1 MTDNFI
7 EFVGGDPQGIWVMC
21 NETGDIYSSLSDAAK
36 AFDVDVRRMSDHVL
50 GRRGFVRGKYTFSIV
65 QTPKYKSRKVL
76 VHETG
81 EVFQS
86 ISEAARVYNVSRT
99 YLSKYIK
106 KQWPV
111 RGLTFRVLE

>member
-1 MTDNFI
+1 MTDKFI
-7 EFVGGDPQGIWVMC
+7 EFVGGDHQGIWVMC

-111 RGLTFRVLE
+111 RGLTFKVLE